1 MSAPFMVSKP
11 SQERT
16 AEILESLADIRSRI
30 QAVSPSSSSG
40 LKTLV
45 AVSKYKDAS
54 DVLACYEGGQ
64 RDFGENY
71 LQELAEKAPKVCR
84 RLCK

>member
-1 MSAPFMVSKP
+1 MSGQSTILKSSP
-11 SQERT
+11 ERT
-16 AEILESLADIRSRI
+16 AEILESLADIRSRV
-30 QAVSPSSSSG
+30 QACASSFSSG
-40 LKTLV
+40 TKTLV

-71 LQELAEKAPKVCR
+71 VEELAEKASKVR
-84 RLCK
+84 SR